1 MTITEFRALPWRL
14 RVAAVSVALVVA
26 SLGIPGVAAAQ
37 DATFEVTEETLN
49 NLLRRLGSPG
59 HAGVHPSSAGPL
71 TWRWWVTGAR
81 FQLTA
86 GSMAFTATVNSR
98 VGDQTDTQTR
108 TVPASVAFDAADNR
122 LRIAISAFTVPL
134 QSTGTVVTQVDV
146 ARLFAIAVPVEPQEL
161 EVPLLDGDT
170 REIPIRAQNV
180 TTQYLPGKLLTRF
193 DVSLTAPPTPRQQ
206 QARARAPGR
215 MVEAPPVMTLAPTG
229 RGTVR
234 VYDSL
239 LNKIAKQ
246 LEPLRRNGSYQY
258 KAGCTCLPVVGC
270 GCAVSVTCDWTVR
283 VDDLKLSVQPAP
295 QARIRITGDLRAN
308 WCNIPFSAPVQT
320 TANVQYVSHMPSAE
334 GLATKH
340 FVRISVSPT
349 SIQPSFPI
357 SGYTAK
363 LPIHINVAPSFSWR
377 VPVETASF
385 AFENVGGVQRLRLSP
400 TQVNVIKRDGHLE
413 LQAQVGL
420 W

>member
-1 MTITEFRALPWRL
+1 MTIIELRAIPWRL

-26 SLGIPGVAAAQ
+26 SLGVAGVAAAQ
-37 DATFEVTEETLN
+37 DASFEVTEETLN
-49 NLLRRLGSPG
+49 NLLRRLGSPA
-59 HAGVHPSSAGPL
+59 HAGEHPSSAGPV

-86 GSMAFTATVNSR
+86 GAMAFTATVHSR
-98 VGDQTDTQTR
+98 VGDQADSQTR
-108 TVPASVAFDAADNR
+108 TVPASVAFDAASNR
-122 LRIAISAFTVPL
+122 LRIAISAFTVPV

-146 ARLFAIAVPVEPQEL
+146 ARLFAISVPVEPQEL

-180 TTQYLPGKLLTRF
+180 TTQYLAGRLLTRF
-193 DVSLTAPPTPRQQ
+193 DVSLTAPPPTRQQ
-206 QARARAPGR
+206 QPRAARRPGR
-215 MVEAPPVMTLAPTG
+215 MVESPPVMTLAPTG

-258 KAGCTCLPVVGC
+258 KAGCTCVLGVC

-283 VDDLKLSVQPAP
+283 VDDLKLSVQPT
-295 QARIRITGDLRAN
+295 RIRITGDLHAS

-320 TANVQYVSHMPSAE
+320 TANVQYVSHMPSVE
-334 GLATKH
+334 GLATKS
-340 FVRISVSPT
+340 FIRISVNPT
-349 SIQPSFPI
+349 SIQPNFPI

-385 AFENVGGVQRLRLSP
+385 GFENIGGLQSLRLSP
-400 TQVNVIKRDGHLE
+400 TQVNLIKRNGYLE